1 MRENNM
7 KYYRKRA
14 GMTQEELAKKLNVSK
29 SYISLKETG
38 KRNVSTEE
46 AELIAKAL
54 NTPVEKIFFAQKVYR

>member
-54 NTPVEKIFFAQKVYR
+54 NAPVGKIFFAQKVCR